1 MRWHRI
7 PRLPG
12 PHLFN
17 FLWWFAANHAWRWW
31 DRRIRGI
38 RHDLVYTAGTNCFDA
53 DVISIHIVF
62 AEFTRQVRDELRW
75 RSNPVWFWPRLL
87 HRRIYYRLIMYLE
100 RKMYTNPKTSLVLIA
115 RKTADDL
122 KRFYGRN
129 GSLPVVYIGLD
140 QQSFNPGLRAER
152 RAAARE
158 TLGLDP
164 ADLVLLLV
172 GNDWRK
178 KGLFTLID
186 ALERLKDRRA
196 ILLVAGKDDEYPYQK
211 RLRERG
217 LEDKVRFVPS
227 RADVNWYYAAADI
240 YVGPSL
246 EDTFAQP
253 PAEAMACGLPVV
265 TTVTN
270 GTAEIITDGVDGL
283 LVQNPN
289 DANELANQIRL
300 LLDDPELR
308 RRMGDAAAQTAKKY
322 TWDRNGDE
330 IRGIFADVLARK
342 RSSN

>member
-1 MRWHRI
+1 
-7 PRLPG
+7 LD
-12 PHLFN
+12 HL
-17 FLWWFAANHAWRWW
+17 A
-31 DRRIRGI
+31 
-38 RHDLVYTAGTNCFDA
+38 
-53 DVISIHIVF
+53 
-62 AEFTRQVRDELRW
+62 
-75 RSNPVWFWPRLL
+75 
-87 HRRIYYRLIMYLE
+87 
-100 RKMYTNPKTSLVLIA
+100 
-115 RKTADDL
+115 
-122 KRFYGRN
+122 
-129 GSLPVVYIGLD
+129 
-140 QQSFNPGLRAER
+140 FNPERCFSLRVAS
-152 RAAARE
+152 RAA
-158 TLGLDP
+158 LGLG
-164 ADLVLLLV
+164 ADRCAILLV

-186 ALERLKDRRA
+186 ALERLKDRRT

-217 LEDKVRFVPS
+217 LEGKVRFVPS
-227 RADVNWYYAAADI
+227 RPDVNWYYAAADI

-289 DANELANQIRL
+289 DADELANKIRL

-330 IRGIFADVLARK
+330 IRGIFAGVLARK
-342 RSSN
+342 RSTN